1 MSMIPSMRTNTKKVT
16 YDVLADDVYEA
27 RLVRFIGLGIQ
38 EQPEWN
44 GEKKSPAFKCSLQYE
59 LIGMDA
65 TGVDAEGKAV
75 DPRPA
80 CAFQDVYLFPG
91 GQRGKVFDM
100 CRALDPSVDRVPNNL
115 DWFID
120 KLGAPL
126 MVQVGHYVAK
136 DGTKRNK
143 VVGVS
148 GMSAR
153 VRNSLPAARSELI
166 GFDPYVESPEM
177 MLAYSKLPKFQRE
190 MLTEAHDTKS
200 IKLAGTEPMKQ
211 EGGAPVASRPAPT
224 QQTASKP
231 AVAPAEDM
239 PFDDDIPFAPMGL
252 QYPAILNCM

>member
-1 MSMIPSMRTNTKKVT
+1 MSMIPSMRSNAKKVT
-16 YDVLADDVYEA
+16 YDVIADDVYEA
-27 RLVRFIGLGIQ
+27 RLVRLVGLGVHD
-38 EQPEWN
+38 QPEWN

-59 LIGMDA
+59 LIGIDA
-65 TGVDAEGKAV
+65 TGTDADGKAI

-100 CRALDPSVDRVPNNL
+100 CRALDPSVERVPNNL

-120 KLGAPL
+120 KLGAPI

-143 VVGVS
+143 VIGVS

-166 GFDPYVESPEM
+166 GFDPYVETPGMIS
-177 MLAYSKLPKFQRE
+177 AYAKLPKFQRE

-200 IKLAGTEPMKQ
+200 IKLAGTEPVKQ
-211 EGGAPVASRPAPT
+211 EGNSRPAQAATSAPV
-224 QQTASKP
+224 QTK
-231 AVAPAEDM
+231 APAASAPVDAAQDL
-239 PFDDDIPFAPMGL
+239 PFDDDIPF
-252 QYPAILNCM
+252 

>member
-1 MSMIPSMRTNTKKVT
+1 MSMIPSMRSNIKKVN
-16 YDVLADDVYEA
+16 YDVIADDVYEA
-27 RLVRFIGLGIQ
+27 RLVRFVGLGVQ

-59 LIGMDA
+59 LIGIDA
-65 TGVDAEGKAV
+65 TGTDSEGKAI

-120 KLGAPL
+120 KLGAPI

-143 VVGVS
+143 VIGVS

-153 VRNSLPAARSELI
+153 VRNSLPAARAELI
-166 GFDPYVESPEM
+166 GFDPYVESPDM
-177 MLAYSKLPKFQRE
+177 ISAYSKLPKFQRE

-200 IKLAGTEPMKQ
+200 IKLAGTEPVKQ
-211 EGGAPVASRPAPT
+211 QGNTSPPVQQQVAAPAQQAKAPAASAPVEASH
-224 QQTASKP
+224 
-231 AVAPAEDM
+231 DL
-239 PFDDDIPFAPMGL
+239 PFDDDIPF
-252 QYPAILNCM
+252 